1 MQQARTREQLW
12 ATLRLWRLAGQSTAL
27 VPTMGNLHD
36 GHLALV
42 AAARQQADRVITSI
56 YVNPAQFGAG
66 EDFAR
71 YPRTL
76 QADLQRLETA
86 QCDLAFLPNESV
98 IYPHGLDGATQVRA
112 APALANTLEG
122 AFRPGH
128 FDGVVAVVAR
138 LLNLTTPDIA
148 VFGEK
153 DFQQLLV
160 VRRLVDDCG
169 YPVRILPVATVR
181 EPGGLAMSSRN
192 QYLDPAERVAAAE
205 LSAVLRDAAARIG
218 RGEADHRAVEREAQ
232 ERLRRE
238 GLRVDYVAVRR
249 SADLAE
255 PTGQERNLRVLVAA
269 WCGATRLID
278 NWPADAPAGP
288 ALI

>member
-12 ATLRLWRLAGQSTAL
+12 SVLQPWRLAGQSTAL

-42 AAARQQADRVITSI
+42 AAARQHADRVIVSI

-66 EDFAR
+66 EDFSR

-76 QADLQRLETA
+76 DEDLRRLEDA
-86 QCDLAFLPNESV
+86 QCDLVFVPDDRA
-98 IYPHGLDGATQVRA
+98 IYPRGLDGATQVRA
-112 APALANTLEG
+112 APALANVLEG

-128 FDGVVAVVAR
+128 FDGVVTVVAR
-138 LLNLTTPDIA
+138 LLNLAAPAIA

-160 VRRLVDDCG
+160 IRRLVEDLG

-181 EPGGLAMSSRN
+181 EPGGLALSSRN
-192 QYLDPAERVAAAE
+192 QYLDHAGRVAAAE
-205 LSAVLRDAAARIG
+205 LSAALREAGGRIGQGRFEHREVERAAR
-218 RGEADHRAVEREAQ
+218 D
-232 ERLRRE
+232 RLRRK
-238 GLRVDYVAVRR
+238 GLRVDYVVVRR
-249 SADLAE
+249 SADLGEAQ
-255 PTGQERNLRVLVAA
+255 PDDRDLRVLAA
-269 WCGATRLID
+269 VWCGATRLID
-278 NWPADAPAGP
+278 NWPAGETKGLAD
-288 ALI
+288 I